1 MLIEEPKQD
10 NNNLEVSVL
19 ASEMNSQEVLSN
31 LIKKL
36 LKIFSFFF
44 VNFENN

>member
-19 ASEMNSQEVLSN
+19 ASEMNSQEVIN
-31 LIKKL
+31 IKQA
-36 LKIFSFFF
+36 I
-44 VNFENN
+44 